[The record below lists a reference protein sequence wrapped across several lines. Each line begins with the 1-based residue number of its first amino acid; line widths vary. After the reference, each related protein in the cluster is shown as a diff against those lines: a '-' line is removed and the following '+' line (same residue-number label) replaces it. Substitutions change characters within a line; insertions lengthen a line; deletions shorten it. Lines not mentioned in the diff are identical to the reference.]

1 MPEAVGRPGDR
12 ALRELRDAPPC
23 PRRGRR
29 DGGGRVALGEILH
42 LLLPRRGG
50 FIEPEL
56 TREQAIEQYAPMMA
70 ANLGMPLEKAKE
82 MVGQYLSTL
91 PRWRGG

>member
-1 MPEAVGRPGDR
+1 
-12 ALRELRDAPPC
+12 
-23 PRRGRR
+23 
-29 DGGGRVALGEILH
+29 
-42 LLLPRRGG
+42 
-50 FIEPEL
+50 
-56 TREQAIEQYAPMMA
+56 MMA